1 MSAVG
6 ELALWAALACAVWG
20 TVAAVLAERRADAR
34 FAESAMRAGIACAVL
49 LALADAG
56 LTAMLLSADARYA
69 YAAAT
74 TSAALPRAYR
84 LAAFLSR
91 PAGSMLGFAALT
103 AVIAALAPR
112 ALRARPRASLATC
125 AILAIA
131 IVAILIIGSPFAP
144 ATVAAADGA
153 GLDPDWH
160 LRWTTVARTGSPSA
174 SNTA

>member
-91 PAGSMLGFAALT
+91 PAGSMLLMT
-103 AVIAALAPR
+103 VCPRVPAPR
-112 ALRARPRASLATC
+112 L
-125 AILAIA
+125 
-131 IVAILIIGSPFAP
+131 P
-144 ATVAAADGA
+144 AEMLTE
-153 GLDPDWH
+153 
-160 LRWTTVARTGSPSA
+160 
-174 SNTA
+174 